1 LRKSLEYAV
10 TDPASPD
17 FVPPPHWRPKVG
29 RRVSVQSVE
38 RRAKRRERYETGDAE
53 ASRLD
58 KIDNLHAQ
66 LEPRAARE
74 ESAVDRRA
82 ALVGA
87 LLGPQLDWRS
97 SFARMVPSEQVLQ
110 VPLGLACWTI

>member
-1 LRKSLEYAV
+1 LYTVASL
-10 TDPASPD
+10 D
-17 FVPPPHWRPKVG
+17 FVPPPRWRPKVG